1 MQIRFGNESVRL
13 LFWIIPLLHLDDTE
27 EAVYNAICYNSNKHI
42 SSKCSVWCIDSH
54 LYRCLSIRYH
64 IIKHY
69 NSIVVT
75 TKIYNVKNCSILYLT
90 TQKIIMKHIEDHL
103 NYDIADFL
111 LIEKIKKG

>member
-75 TKIYNVKNCSILYLT
+75 TKITRYPHFSVI
-90 TQKIIMKHIEDHL
+90 
-103 NYDIADFL
+103 
-111 LIEKIKKG
+111 